1 MSDTLEAAAK
11 RLVIQAMQ
19 LKDFGHEGT
28 GGEFWTNA
36 SKTALLEECAENAAR
51 AVLDLVTPGKAPAA
65 AGPYAHEY
73 GKTNGDG
80 TFSVVIER
88 GEPKNPVPDWPVK
101 ALYASPV
108 DHPEVDAP
116 VAWQN
121 IAAPYSILTPEQY
134 GMRLPLMQGK
144 FRPLYASP
152 APVTAVAPHSD
163 DAAVDRFA
171 AAMKAKLSKKRAE
184 GRGGWDGPDCSAQ
197 ILSDLMR
204 THVDKGDPVDVGNLA
219 MMLQQR
225 GERII

>member
-1 MSDTLEAAAK
+1 MSDTLCSAAT
-11 RLVIQAMQ
+11 RLIIQAMQ

-28 GGEFWTNA
+28 GGDFWTNA
-36 SKTALLEECAENAAR
+36 SKTALLEECAEKAAR
-51 AVLDLVTPGKAPAA
+51 AVLDLVTPGKALAA
-65 AGPYAHEY
+65 AEPYAHEY

-101 ALYASPV
+101 ALYAAPV

-116 VAWQN
+116 VTWGDTGPIPGQSFGDEFDAQPQPV
-121 IAAPYSILTPEQY
+121 AP
-134 GMRLPLMQGK
+134 
-144 FRPLYASP
+144 
-152 APVTAVAPHSD
+152 VAPHSD

-171 AAMKAKLSKKRAE
+171 AAMKAKLSKKRLE
-184 GRGGWDGPDCSAQ
+184 GRGGWHSPVTCTAQ
-197 ILSDLMR
+197 ILSDLLR
-204 THVDKGDPVDVGNLA
+204 AHVDKGDPVDVGNLA